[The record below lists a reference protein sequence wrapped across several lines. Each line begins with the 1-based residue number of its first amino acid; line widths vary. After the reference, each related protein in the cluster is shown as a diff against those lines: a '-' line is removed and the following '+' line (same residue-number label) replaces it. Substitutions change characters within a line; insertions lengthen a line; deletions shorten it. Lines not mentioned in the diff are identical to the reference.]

1 MAEEKKVVKMDERKE
16 IDGEVETIDETK
28 EENMISKAKTL
39 LKKNKKKLLTA
50 GAILVTGVLGYAL
63 GSKSDGSE
71 NDSNIIDGYAEEIH
85 EEHSSDMSE
94 NSTEE

>member
-1 MAEEKKVVKMDERKE
+1 MAEEKKVVEMDELKE
-16 IDGEVETIDETK
+16 IDGEVETIDGTK
-28 EENMISKAKTL
+28 EESMISKAKTL

-71 NDSNIIDGYAEEIH
+71 NDSDIIDGYAEEIQ
-85 EEHSSDMSE
+85 EEHSSESE